1 MRGRCP
7 ARRNA
12 SDATA
17 YSRSVTCHVVFTVSF
32 VSLHTSSG
40 YGDDLAALAQRSTGP
55 PEPRRPR
62 RGSSLRRAGPAGTST
77 PASRGGSERSALGS
91 VAALG
96 PDSAGAPD
104 VVSGA
109 VPDLAQVVVERREV
123 AGLGRCVTNDVADRV
138 DAREW

>member
-1 MRGRCP
+1 
-7 ARRNA
+7 
-12 SDATA
+12 
-17 YSRSVTCHVVFTVSF
+17 
-32 VSLHTSSG
+32 
-40 YGDDLAALAQRSTGP
+40 
-55 PEPRRPR
+55 
-62 RGSSLRRAGPAGTST
+62 
-77 PASRGGSERSALGS
+77 

-109 VPDLAQVVVERREV
+109 VPDLAQVVVEHREV